1 MHQTTIIKLLD
12 YFSHYTMKNTSLALN
27 MNKPNTHFHT
37 IMTISDIGK
46 SIRERRKMLSIT
58 LPDLAEMAQ
67 ISINTL
73 YKIERGEANPS
84 VRVLNKIA
92 NILGLEISIGV
103 KKVTDQ

>member
-1 MHQTTIIKLLD
+1 
-12 YFSHYTMKNTSLALN
+12 
-27 MNKPNTHFHT
+27 
-37 IMTISDIGK
+37 MTINEIGN

-58 LPDLAEMAQ
+58 QPDLAEMAQ

-92 NILGLEISIGV
+92 NILGLEISIAV
-103 KKVTDQ
+103 KKVTDR